1 MTAGKMSTS
10 VLSIRAVN
18 DLTLEVETGEACH
31 SLPGMMKFGFLLHKN
46 DLEAHGPY
54 YCNDSNT
61 KKRNQPD

>member
-1 MTAGKMSTS
+1 MPTS
-10 VLSIRAVN
+10 ALGIRAVN
-18 DLTLEVETGEACH
+18 DLTLEVETEEACPL
-31 SLPGMMKFGFLLHKN
+31 LPGMMKFGFLLHKN

>member
-1 MTAGKMSTS
+1 MPTFALG
-10 VLSIRAVN
+10 IRAVD
-18 DLTLEVETGEACH
+18 DLKLEVETAEACPP
-31 SLPGMMKFGFLLHKN
+31 LPGMMKFGFLLHKN